1 MNTDKQ
7 PEELTERAQHIL
19 KVLVEGYIQD
29 GNPVGSSTLAKR
41 SGLDLSAAT
50 IRNVMADLENTGY
63 IRSPHTSA
71 GRIPTSQGYRL
82 FVDSLVKVQ
91 PLESSSI
98 DSLQIQFNANQDTGT
113 LVQSASNIL
122 SRVTSLTG
130 LVTIPRHN
138 PSSIRQVEFLRLAD
152 NQVLVI
158 LVFSRNEVQNRI
170 IQLDDAISADEL
182 QQAANFLNECLVGK
196 DVSAARV
203 SLLQEMR
210 EHRED
215 MNALMMSAIEL
226 GETTFGNAANHSEDD
241 YVIAGETNLMGH
253 EDLSDI
259 DKLRDLFSAFNRKR
273 DILKLLDKSIQAEGV
288 QIFIGSESGYEV
300 FGDCS
305 LVTAPYSMGEGQL
318 GVLGVIGPKRMD
330 YERVIPVVDLTSR
343 LLSIALNRTGPGS
356 H

>member
-7 PEELTERAQHIL
+7 PEALTERAQHIL

-29 GNPVGSSTLAKR
+29 GNPVGSRTLAKR
-41 SGLDLSAAT
+41 SGLALSAAT
-50 IRNVMADLENTGY
+50 IRNVMADLEDAGY

-71 GRIPTSQGYRL
+71 GRVPTSQGYRL
-82 FVDSLVKVQ
+82 FVDSLVQVQ
-91 PLESSSI
+91 PMESQTV
-98 DSLQIQFNANQDTGT
+98 DSLQIQLNANQDAGT

-152 NQVLVI
+152 DQVLVI
-158 LVFSRNEVQNRI
+158 LVLSRNEVQNRI

-196 DVSAARV
+196 DVSTARA

-210 EHRED
+210 QHREE

-226 GETTFGNAANHSEDD
+226 GETTFSNAADHGEDD
-241 YVIAGETNLMGH
+241 YVIAGETNLMGY

-259 DKLRDLFSAFNRKR
+259 DKLRELFSAFTRKR
-273 DILKLLDKSIQAEGV
+273 DILQLLDKSIQAEGV
-288 QIFIGSESGYEV
+288 QIFIGSESGFEV

-343 LLSIALNRTGPGS
+343 LLSIALNSPRQ
-356 H
+356 

>member
-7 PEELTERAQHIL
+7 PEVLTERAQHIL

-29 GNPVGSSTLAKR
+29 GHPVGSGTLAKR

-71 GRIPTSQGYRL
+71 GRVPTSQGYRL

-91 PLESSSI
+91 PLESGSI
-98 DSLQIQFNANQDTGT
+98 DGLQIQFNANQDTGT
-113 LVQSASNIL
+113 LVQSASTIL

-158 LVFSRNEVQNRI
+158 LVLSRNEVQNRI
-170 IQLDDAISADEL
+170 IQLDDTISADEL

-226 GETTFGNAANHSEDD
+226 GETTFGSAANHSEDD

-305 LVTAPYSMGEGQL
+305 LVTAPYSIGEGQL

-343 LLSIALNRTGPGS
+343 LLSIALNRTGS
-356 H
+356 DSQ